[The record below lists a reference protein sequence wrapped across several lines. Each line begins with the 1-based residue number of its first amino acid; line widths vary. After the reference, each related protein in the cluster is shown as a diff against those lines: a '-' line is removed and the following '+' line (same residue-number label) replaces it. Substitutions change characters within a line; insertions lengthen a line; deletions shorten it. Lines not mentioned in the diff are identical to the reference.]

1 MDNVGINNFIVKLL
15 HTFFFFYRKFGK
27 SENKVEELSEKVELK
42 ARSMGRKRQKKK
54 QENNIKESCQ
64 VNIKRMSSTKKK

>member
-1 MDNVGINNFIVKLL
+1 MSTGEEQARTIQFKINKLGSSRGESME
-15 HTFFFFYRKFGK
+15 T
-27 SENKVEELSEKVELK
+27 EALK
-42 ARSMGRKRQKKK
+42 ARNMGRKRQKKK